1 MEDQQAGPG
10 DLTAGAVPQ
19 GKSARR
25 HRLPRQK
32 PTSTEP
38 ITATDPADESDSATT
53 TSEHLEDTVADET
66 AAGDT
71 AEAAEGDTAVEGDT
85 AEDARAEEA
94 AEPAAV
100 ADADA
105 DAGVSPPQKRRFPWR
120 RTKSVA
126 PVPAAPAVVEPA
138 AVEPAAVEG
147 DEAPAPAET
156 TVTDGVD
163 EPAVTDGSLEPDAET
178 STEDATV
185 DGKDPGGDTEP
196 EPEPVLV
203 PHRKAGKKLKIAA
216 VAAGVLFIG
225 AAAFAGATLQPFLA
239 DRAEAHV
246 KFEVAKISADAI
258 TTLWT
263 YTPED
268 MDALPDRAERF
279 LGGDFASDYR
289 RYIDSIVEPN
299 KQAQIS
305 NNTQVMGTAV
315 ESLTPTAATAL
326 VFTNSVATSPVTK
339 GIPSLRYLSYR
350 LDLENRDNTWL
361 ITRMTA
367 VTSLDLTPRL

>member
-1 MEDQQAGPG
+1 VEDQQAGPG

-38 ITATDPADESDSATT
+38 VTETSDESP
-53 TSEHLEDTVADET
+53 SETIASEQIEDTGTDE
-66 AAGDT
+66 APPEVVDT
-71 AEAAEGDTAVEGDT
+71 VDAVEDDA
-85 AEDARAEEA
+85 AEDAPAEET
-94 AEPAAV
+94 AEPPAV
-100 ADADA
+100 T
-105 DAGVSPPQKRRFPWR
+105 DAGVSAPQKRRFPWR
-120 RTKSVA
+120 RTKSVT
-126 PVPAAPAVVEPA
+126 PVAAAPAAAEPA
-138 AVEPAAVEG
+138 AAEPVAEPAE
-147 DEAPAPAET
+147 P

-163 EPAVTDGSLEPDAET
+163 EPAAET
-178 STEDATV
+178 STEDSTV
-185 DGKDPGGDTEP
+185 EESALGDDAEPGP

-246 KFEVAKISADAI
+246 KFEVAQISADAI

-268 MDALPDRAERF
+268 MDALPDRAEKF

-350 LDLENRDNTWL
+350 LDLENRDNAWL